1 MLGALNELGKFFLHL
16 FIKNMAPRIVKK
28 GGLACPVEKSK
39 RSQLPLCEGS
49 VIGRPLI
56 GGKYEWSDVGK
67 ALLRAVI
74 EFYFSVQRLK

>member
-1 MLGALNELGKFFLHL
+1 MNSANNSCTCLLKTWPFDDK
-16 FIKNMAPRIVKK
+16 IIR
-28 GGLACPVEKSK
+28 GLACPVSLFK

-67 ALLRAVI
+67 ALLKI
-74 EFYFSVQRLK
+74 GFEFYFLVQRLRCI